1 MLDIWQNG
9 PTLAPD
15 LHTKRRHPQ
24 VKALAGLKGAA
35 PSNER
40 IAVSL
45 DLDVSRIHPDTR
57 LRTSAAL
64 RLLRELGRRAAET
77 PDGAVVATLAEL
89 ATTLGVVERSIQRA
103 RRDLAQA
110 GLIEVE
116 HGNHVPNTYRIVR
129 H

>member
-1 MLDIWQNG
+1 MSID
-9 PTLAPD
+9 LA
-15 LHTKRRHPQ
+15 
-24 VKALAGLKGAA
+24 A
-35 PSNER
+35 
-40 IAVSL
+40 
-45 DLDVSRIHPDTR
+45 SRIHPDTR

-89 ATTLGVVERSIQRA
+89 AATLGVVERSIQRA
-103 RRDLAQA
+103 RRDLVQA

-116 HGNHVPNTYRIVR
+116 HGNHVPNTYRLVR